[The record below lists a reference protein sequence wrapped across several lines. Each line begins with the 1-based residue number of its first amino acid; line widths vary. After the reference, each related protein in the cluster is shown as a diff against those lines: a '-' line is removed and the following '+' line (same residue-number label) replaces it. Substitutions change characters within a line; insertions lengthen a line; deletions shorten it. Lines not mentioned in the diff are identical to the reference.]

1 MHLDFVSRGF
11 RRDAGIGRRA
21 HCKGKPIVRN
31 SLPWNPEHFTETPVV
46 SVILFC
52 KNAAKTLTRSVESVA
67 AQTYKNFEYVVQDAG
82 STDGTTEIIQRYA
95 NAIDVR
101 LVSEPDRGPAD
112 GFWRALQR
120 CRGRILATCLADEEL
135 LPDALEYAVKV
146 FAERPYL
153 GALTGDAY
161 NTDAKGRV
169 LSTHKSGPFSFVR
182 YVAAEYCPYWSSSFF
197 SMQALK
203 LVGILDRRWSSD
215 SLEFEIWCRLAK
227 DNEIMYAPKIFS
239 KYSIHPAQLSN
250 FGERAMAELS
260 SRLQIMR
267 DHVFRPTGVF
277 GADAEAWREQCIL
290 LQRVNLLEHL
300 LPYGGQAL
308 DQLRQDIEASPALRN
323 FLSAKQ
329 RGDTEVLGAA
339 DTYQTILRRLYGNV
353 GLQPVFYLLLGMYK
367 RAIPPSLRASIS
379 PDLKRRIKRL
389 FRVARIP

>member
-1 MHLDFVSRGF
+1 
-11 RRDAGIGRRA
+11 
-21 HCKGKPIVRN
+21 
-31 SLPWNPEHFTETPVV
+31 
-46 SVILFC
+46 
-52 KNAAKTLTRSVESVA
+52 
-67 AQTYKNFEYVVQDAG
+67 
-82 STDGTTEIIQRYA
+82 
-95 NAIDVR
+95 
-101 LVSEPDRGPAD
+101 
-112 GFWRALQR
+112 
-120 CRGRILATCLADEEL
+120 
-135 LPDALEYAVKV
+135 
-146 FAERPYL
+146 
-153 GALTGDAY
+153 
-161 NTDAKGRV
+161 
-169 LSTHKSGPFSFVR
+169 
-182 YVAAEYCPYWSSSFF
+182 
-197 SMQALK
+197 MQALK
-203 LVGILDRRWSSD
+203 MVGILDRRWSSD
-215 SLEFEIWCRLAK
+215 SLEFEIWCRLAE
-227 DNEIMYAPKIFS
+227 DNEIMYVPKIFS

-250 FGERAMAELS
+250 LGERAMAELS

-277 GADAEAWREQCIL
+277 GSGAEAWREQCIL

-379 PDLKRRIKRL
+379 PDLKRRIKQL